1 MKRSKAFM
9 LVELL
14 IAISISVILLLV
26 VYILYQSEMK
36 NFQLNKKRMQAV
48 DKLWLSMDKIKED
61 VRKAKQFEN
70 PDGFPFSSIFP
81 DISQTPNSIVFTTT
95 DDETIAFFTY
105 ETDGNLYRAVSGAT
119 TARVIAEDTS
129 ISATSFSGY
138 AEIMLSTNWSYEGVT
153 RSESITS
160 KIALRNWRGY

>member
-1 MKRSKAFM
+1 MKRPKAFM

-14 IAISISVILLLV
+14 IAISISVTLLLV
-26 VYILYQSEMK
+26 IYMLYQSEME
-36 NFQLNKKRMQAV
+36 NFQLNKKRMEAI

-61 VRKAKQFEN
+61 VRKGKQFEN
-70 PDGFPFSSIFP
+70 PDEFPFSNIFP
-81 DISQTPNSIVFTTT
+81 DISQTPDSLVFTTT

-105 ETDGNLYRAVSGAT
+105 QTNGNLYRAVSGAT

-129 ISATSFSGY
+129 ISAISSSGY
-138 AEIMLSTNWSYEGVT
+138 AEVTLSTNWSYRGIT
-153 RSESITS
+153 RNESITS